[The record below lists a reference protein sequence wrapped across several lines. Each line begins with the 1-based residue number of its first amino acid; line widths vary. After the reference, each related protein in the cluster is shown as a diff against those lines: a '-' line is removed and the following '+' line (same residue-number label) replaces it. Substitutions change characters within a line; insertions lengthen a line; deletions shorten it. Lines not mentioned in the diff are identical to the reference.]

1 MNDLKG
7 VLRLTTVMFLFIGFF
22 GLLAY
27 AEETQEQQVER
38 LIRELQDE
46 DSSVRAAGSLV
57 QIGKDAVPAL
67 IQALQDQHAEGFAR
81 MHAAEALWQIG
92 TPEGIKA
99 TVPVVIQALQDLDA
113 DVRRHALIALGNI
126 GERAKDAVPILVLT
140 LQDQDKVVRHGA
152 AWALGRMGK
161 DAVPA
166 LIQALQGTEVY
177 LRVCAASALGN
188 IGEGAKDAVPI
199 LIQSLQDQN
208 KDVHG
213 TSA

>member
-1 MNDLKG
+1 MSDL
-7 VLRLTTVMFLFIGFF
+7 
-22 GLLAY
+22 
-27 AEETQEQQVER
+27 TQKMER
-38 LIRELQDE
+38 LIGELQDE
-46 DSSVRAAGSLV
+46 DSSVRVRAAGSLV

-67 IQALQDQHAEGFAR
+67 IQALQDQNAEGFAR

-188 IGEGAKDAVPI
+188 IG
-199 LIQSLQDQN
+199 
-208 KDVHG
+208 
-213 TSA
+213 